1 MTKNLPSISTSSVP
15 VVHAKNGRVYA
26 DSRDVAAYFGKLHKD
41 VLKAIDNLDCSE
53 EFRGRNFAL
62 TLEIK
67 EIGIASREIR
77 SFNMTRDGF
86 TFLVMGFTGKEAG
99 QFKEAYIAAFNEM
112 EERLRNVAKLAP
124 LPNFSNP
131 SEAARAWADEYDQ
144 KLVAQE
150 EVKRL
155 TPLAQVGERAV
166 SCKGHTLTEC
176 ARTFPGVN
184 TMKVHETLMKLGYLY
199 RSSLN
204 KGYRVKAAYR
214 DRLFGEK
221 LHEASG
227 MRTIIATP
235 KGKIELEQLYRSGA
249 FPMKKGCE
257 RVHLH

>member
-15 VVHAKNGRVYA
+15 VVHAKDGRVYA

-86 TFLVMGFTGKEAG
+86 TFLVMGFRGKEAG

-131 SEAARAWADEYDQ
+131 SEAARAWAEFSAYY
-144 KLVAQE
+144 
-150 EVKRL
+150 
-155 TPLAQVGERAV
+155 PLALQSTGETRQAKTMGCNPRTSEATRTGESIGRMKTLLHTFRCIDSMASINPKECLYVTFTFIVRYPPSISLMLLSRLHV
-166 SCKGHTLTEC
+166 SDLFIFSG
-176 ARTFPGVN
+176 
-184 TMKVHETLMKLGYLY
+184 
-199 RSSLN
+199 SL
-204 KGYRVKAAYR
+204 
-214 DRLFGEK
+214 L
-221 LHEASG
+221 
-227 MRTIIATP
+227 
-235 KGKIELEQLYRSGA
+235 
-249 FPMKKGCE
+249 
-257 RVHLH
+257 